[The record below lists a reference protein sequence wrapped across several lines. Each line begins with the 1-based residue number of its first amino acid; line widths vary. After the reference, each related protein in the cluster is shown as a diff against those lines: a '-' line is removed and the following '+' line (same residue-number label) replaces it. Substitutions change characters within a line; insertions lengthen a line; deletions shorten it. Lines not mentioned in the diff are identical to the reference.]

1 MDAAKASNP
10 VGSKVDRRMNP
21 ARVIFIDTRHNLSF
35 RSLRPYR
42 FVSITRR
49 TLADP
54 RRSLRPVSV
63 SRYTFLLPLSTF
75 GEQLNRILRQIT
87 RRYSF
92 YSIFFTP
99 IRRLLSSWT
108 DTHVSNVAPVAPSAR
123 SSVKSAALSEFLFL
137 PVVRPTSFRPILM
150 ENRKSDRFQQ
160 RSSLSRRKE
169 KKKKTLFSFLFA
181 FEMIDKS
188 YRKIAIR
195 ARNRRNIFF
204 SIVRSKVDQFFLFP
218 RN

>member
-87 RRYSF
+87 PPL
-92 YSIFFTP
+92 FF
-99 IRRLLSSWT
+99 LLDFFHTNSPA
-108 DTHVSNVAPVAPSAR
+108 VI
-123 SSVKSAALSEFLFL
+123 
-137 PVVRPTSFRPILM
+137 VVDRHT
-150 ENRKSDRFQQ
+150 RFQ
-160 RSSLSRRKE
+160 RG
-169 KKKKTLFSFLFA
+169 A
-181 FEMIDKS
+181 GC
-188 YRKIAIR
+188 AVG
-195 ARNRRNIFF
+195 
-204 SIVRSKVDQFFLFP
+204 SIVR
-218 RN
+218 